1 MKNEE
6 IDEDIDLFGL
16 FLKLRREQLLVKT
29 EKNKIQELNE
39 LIRNKINKIVKV
51 SWIVTKQRL
60 LLFERESTSK
70 NSRKFDQIGKSD
82 FVDAKQ
88 ALGFQVQAYITS
100 NLKLLQGYNF
110 VF

>member
-6 IDEDIDLFGL
+6 IDDNIDVFTLI
-16 FLKLRREQLLVKT
+16 LKLRREQLLVKT

-39 LIRNKINKIVKV
+39 LIRSKTHEIIKS

-60 LLFERESTSK
+60 LLFEREKTLR
-70 NSRKFDQIGKSD
+70 NYRKFDQIAKSD

-88 ALGFQVQAYITS
+88 ALGFQVHYFY
-100 NLKLLQGYNF
+100 K
-110 VF
+110 